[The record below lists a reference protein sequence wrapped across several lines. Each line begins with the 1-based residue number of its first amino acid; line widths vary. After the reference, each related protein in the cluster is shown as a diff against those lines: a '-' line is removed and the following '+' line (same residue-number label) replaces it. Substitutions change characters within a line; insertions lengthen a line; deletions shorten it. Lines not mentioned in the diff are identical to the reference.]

1 MRTTVR
7 LLLFDIDG
15 TLLSGKGAGSRA
27 MTRAGRTVL
36 GETFSLDGIDFAG
49 ALDPWIYAEAAR
61 RMSHDKAAE
70 RHDAFRDTY
79 LIELEREL
87 ADSAIKP
94 LLLPG
99 IGDLLD
105 RLERRSDVALGLVT
119 GNYRRAV
126 PLKFRS
132 VGLSVARFPFGA
144 FGDDADTRARLVHLA
159 MMDWARAGGSGD
171 PRDTIV
177 IGDTPRDIRCAQ
189 DNGCR
194 CFAVATGRDSVESL
208 EKAGADA
215 VARDLEDIDTLH
227 RWLED

>member
-1 MRTTVR
+1 MRTAVR

-27 MTRAGRTVL
+27 MTRAGRAVL
-36 GETFSLDGIDFAG
+36 GENFSLDGIDFAG

-61 RMSHDKAAE
+61 RMGHGGATE
-70 RHDAFRDTY
+70 RHDAFREAY
-79 LIELEREL
+79 LIELAREL
-87 ADSAIKP
+87 TDGATRP

-99 IGDLLD
+99 VQELLG
-105 RLERRSDVALGLVT
+105 RLERRSDVTLGLVT

-126 PLKFRS
+126 PLKFGS

-144 FGDDADTRARLVHLA
+144 FGDDAETRARLVHLA
-159 MMDWARAGGSGD
+159 MAEWARAGGSGD

-194 CFAVATGRDSVESL
+194 CLAVATGRDSTENL
-208 EKAGADA
+208 EQAGADA
-215 VARDLEDIDTLH
+215 VARDLTDVDTLE
-227 RWLED
+227 RWLAE

>member
-1 MRTTVR
+1 
-7 LLLFDIDG
+7 LFDIDG
-15 TLLSGKGAGSRA
+15 TLFTGKGAGSRA
-27 MTRAGRTVL
+27 MTRAGRAVL
-36 GETFSLDGIDFAG
+36 GERFSLEGIDFAG

-61 RMSHDKAAE
+61 RTGYDTAAE
-70 RHDAFRDTY
+70 RHDSFRNAY

-87 ADSAIKP
+87 ADRANKP

-99 IGDLLD
+99 VHELLD
-105 RLERRSDVALGLVT
+105 RLARRSDVALGLVT

-126 PLKFRS
+126 PLKFGS

-144 FGDDADTRARLVHLA
+144 FGDYAETRARLVHLA
-159 MMDWARAGGSGD
+159 MAEWARGGGSGD

-194 CFAVATGRDSVESL
+194 CLAVATGRDSVENL
-208 EKAGADA
+208 ERAGADA
-215 VARDLEDIDTLH
+215 VARDLTDVDALH
-227 RWLED
+227 RWLEE